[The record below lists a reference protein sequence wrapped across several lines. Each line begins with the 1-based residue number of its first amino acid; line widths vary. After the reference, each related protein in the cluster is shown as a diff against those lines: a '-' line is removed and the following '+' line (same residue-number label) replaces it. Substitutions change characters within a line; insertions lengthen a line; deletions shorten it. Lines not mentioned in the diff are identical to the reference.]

1 MIYICYILALS
12 VKSKYRKGHY
22 GIECRILLEIFT
34 ERKPVKVLSD
44 PWQLH
49 HCLAIGR
56 QNVSPLFIFLNSQ
69 LRRTN
74 SFCQNPEIFF
84 AGNMQRTIL
93 YIKAYFIFAVLF
105 LRQNI
110 PLRRRFRFKLL
121 RQNKLCF
128 SCRSG
133 PISLAT
139 WGTSLT
145 MILWSSQ
152 LMIPF
157 SPHLRCSSPLQ
168 FYSTI
173 VSFLNSFIRF
183 PVKVHSWLLFSN
195 LFIYY
200 FKTTV
205 EDFLVQTIT

>member
-1 MIYICYILALS
+1 ME
-12 VKSKYRKGHY
+12 SKYRKGHN
-22 GIECRILLEIFT
+22 GIECRIRLEIFT
-34 ERKPVKVLSD
+34 ERKTVKVPSD

-56 QNVSPLFIFLNSQ
+56 QHVSPLFIFLNSQ

-128 SCRSG
+128 SCRPG

-157 SPHLRCSSPLQ
+157 SPHLRGSGSLQ
-168 FYSTI
+168 IYSTI
-173 VSFLNSFIRF
+173 IYFFLNSLLVFQFIVF
-183 PVKVHSWLLFSN
+183 KL
-195 LFIYY
+195 IY
-200 FKTTV
+200 
-205 EDFLVQTIT
+205 I

>member
-1 MIYICYILALS
+1 MIWNCYSLRTWLE
-12 VKSKYRKGHY
+12 SKYRKGHY
-22 GIECRILLEIFT
+22 EIECRIRLEIFT
-34 ERKPVKVLSD
+34 ERKTVKVPSD

-128 SCRSG
+128 SCRPG

-157 SPHLRCSSPLQ
+157 SPHLRCSGSLQ
-168 FYSTI
+168 IYSTI
-173 VSFLNSFIRF
+173 IYFFPNSLLVFQYIVF
-183 PVKVHSWLLFSN
+183 KLIYIWL
-195 LFIYY
+195 
-200 FKTTV
+200 
-205 EDFLVQTIT
+205 